1 LSEQYG
7 FVFLPPSSD
16 PGSNS
21 DGQAWAAGMYVSKI
35 HLTADGFECRICGL
49 TLDADELTLAVSA
62 M

>member
-1 LSEQYG
+1 
-7 FVFLPPSSD
+7 VFLPPSSD